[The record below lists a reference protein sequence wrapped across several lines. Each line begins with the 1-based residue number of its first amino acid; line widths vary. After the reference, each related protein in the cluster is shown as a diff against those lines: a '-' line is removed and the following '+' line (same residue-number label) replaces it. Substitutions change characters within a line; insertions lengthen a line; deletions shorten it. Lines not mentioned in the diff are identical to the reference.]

1 MPYIIILSLSL
12 YFKNKQALIMEKYL
26 SIYLT
31 TPASRSLISAN
42 GIVGINMATTQTVKI
57 WYKEGKTITLT
68 LSAVMAAN
76 DNSIANFLFNEIAK
90 TQEESYVGTIT
101 YIPTPLPKPDGAGN
115 SPTITSMTIA

>member
-1 MPYIIILSLSL
+1 MDYEKFLSV
-12 YFKNKQALIMEKYL
+12 
-26 SIYLT
+26 YLT
-31 TPASRSLISAN
+31 ASTSRSLISTKDVAA
-42 GIVGINMATTQTVKI
+42 VEMATTQTVKI

-68 LSAVMAAN
+68 LSANMAAN

-115 SPTITSMTIA
+115 NPTITSRTIA